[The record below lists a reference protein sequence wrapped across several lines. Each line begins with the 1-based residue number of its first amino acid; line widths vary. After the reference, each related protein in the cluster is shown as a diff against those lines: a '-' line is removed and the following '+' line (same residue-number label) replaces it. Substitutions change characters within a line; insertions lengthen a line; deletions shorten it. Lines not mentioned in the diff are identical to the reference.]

1 MHNVLTRGIRVHH
14 ACALMLLMFCSAFAN
29 VQADAPLSDID
40 ALTPAEQYRQ
50 FNLAVMISAG
60 ATPELLDYMQA
71 RDPSAE
77 GGTPAGRLRVVDID
91 DFLTPLNRIVNQDE
105 TLTKAA
111 RYMRVAQ
118 AQDAAIMQR
127 MAEVAA
133 THEEEIAAVNLVQLA
148 EDAIIIRTSL
158 AGSMAYASA
167 NAGAD
172 SAAGAAI
179 AEQLAS
185 FEHETVRLR
194 NQMEY
199 WKFDQELATITRD
212 AMKDTGGRMDA
223 YQRLLEEG
231 PDSDGFEHHLK
242 AIERI
247 YKETR
252 KRTRDK
258 KPDTVNDK
266 LIEEHGRVK
275 N

>member
-1 MHNVLTRGIRVHH
+1 MRNLLTRRIRGRH
-14 ACALMLLMFCSAFAN
+14 AWALLLLMLCSGFAS
-29 VQADAPLSDID
+29 VRADAPLSDID

-50 FNLAVMISAG
+50 LNLAVMISAG
-60 ATPELLDYMQA
+60 ATPELLDFMQA
-71 RDPSAE
+71 RDPSAD
-77 GGTPAGRLRVVDID
+77 GGIPAGRLPVVNID
-91 DFLTPLNRIVNQDE
+91 DFLTPLNRIVNPDE

-118 AQDAAIMQR
+118 AQDAAIMHR

-133 THEEEIAAVNLVQLA
+133 THEEEIAVVNLVQLA

-158 AGSMAYASA
+158 AGSMGYASA
-167 NAGAD
+167 NAGAGTD
-172 SAAGAAI
+172 SGSAMG
-179 AEQLAS
+179 EQLAA

-242 AIERI
+242 TIERI

-252 KRTRDK
+252 KRTRGK